1 MITFRRS
8 RMKGLACAPAVVV
21 LATIVNAAAHDQM
34 MMGPPAPP
42 DLSWAVKG
50 GATHSAQ
57 SARVFIARQAA
68 TTIHS
73 MDRFAGAVPVITSL
87 AQQGDSV
94 PTQPAPATHSYN
106 PALQPARSTH
116 QHSAP

>member
-1 MITFRRS
+1 
-8 RMKGLACAPAVVV
+8 MKVMACAPAVMV
-21 LATIVNAAAHDQM
+21 LATIVNAAADDQM
-34 MMGPPAPP
+34 FAASRTAP
-42 DLSWAVKG
+42 DLSWAVSG

-73 MDRFAGAVPVITSL
+73 MDRFAGAVAVVPLTERGETPTYFQSTPANLFITP
-87 AQQGDSV
+87 AC
-94 PTQPAPATHSYN
+94 QPAH
-106 PALQPARSTH
+106 STH